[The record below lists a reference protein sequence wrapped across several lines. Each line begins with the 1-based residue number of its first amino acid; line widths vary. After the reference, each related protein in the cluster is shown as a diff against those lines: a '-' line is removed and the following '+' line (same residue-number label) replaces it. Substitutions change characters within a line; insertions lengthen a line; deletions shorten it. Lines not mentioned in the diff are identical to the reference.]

1 VKPSV
6 AATDQPDGALIR
18 QFMRGDEQAFRV
30 LYRRHTPRL
39 RMLVLRLVG
48 YHEADADDV
57 VQETWLAGCR
67 AIRGFRGD
75 AKFSTWLT
83 TIAIR
88 TARQRLALD
97 LRTDATYDESEL
109 GAAEPNIGDSIDVER
124 ALSLLPSH
132 SRAVLVLHDIE
143 GFTHEEIARQLGVAI
158 GTSKATLSRAR
169 AKLRRYLTV
178 EVTHG

>member
-1 VKPSV
+1 V
-6 AATDQPDGALIR
+6 AADDQPDGVLIR
-18 QFMRGDEQAFRV
+18 QFMRGDEQAFRL

-48 YHEADADDV
+48 YHDADADDV
-57 VQETWLAGCR
+57 VQEAWLAGCR
-67 AIRGFRGD
+67 AIRAFRGD

-88 TARQRLALD
+88 AARQRLALN
-97 LRTDATYDESEL
+97 LRSEADDDESDV
-109 GAAEPNIGDSIDVER
+109 GAAPPDIGETIDVER
-124 ALSLLPSH
+124 AMALLPSQ
-132 SRAVLVLHDIE
+132 SRAVLVLHDVE
-143 GFTHEEIARQLGVAI
+143 GFTHEEIARQLGIAV

-169 AKLRRYLTV
+169 ARLRRYLTA